1 MKQLNTLKAEGRF
14 EEARQHG
21 LLQLIA
27 YPAHAELHY
36 EVAGLHDMLGRETE
50 AIPLYQKAVSL
61 GLGEASLRGALLG
74 LGSTYRTTG
83 RHAEALAT
91 FDEALSR
98 FPDAVEFKVFRA
110 MTLLQPGAQQGGD
123 GDAAGDPRDHHHGS
137 RPASLPARHG
147 TLCRGSGQTLVNA
160 RNDKAAQKSGFF

>member
-1 MKQLNTLKAEGRF
+1 MKQLNTLKAEGRI

-27 YPAHAELHY
+27 HPAHAELHY
-36 EVAGLHDMLGRETE
+36 EVAGLHDMLGREAE

-74 LGSTYRTTG
+74 LGSSYRTTG

-91 FDEALSR
+91 FDEALAR

-110 MTLLQPGAQQGGD
+110 MTCYNLN
-123 GDAAGDPRDHHHGS
+123 S
-137 RPASLPARHG
+137 CSE
-147 TLCRGSGQTLVNA
+147 
-160 RNDKAAQKSGFF
+160 

>member
-1 MKQLNTLKAEGRF
+1 MKQLNTLKAEGRI

-27 YPAHAELHY
+27 HPAHAELHY
-36 EVAGLHDMLGRETE
+36 EVAGLHDMLGREAE

-74 LGSTYRTTG
+74 LGSSYRTTG

-98 FPDAVEFKVFRA
+98 FPDALEFKVFRA
-110 MTLLQPGAQQGGD
+110 MTCYNLGRNKEGVETLLGILATTTT
-123 GDAAGDPRDHHHGS
+123 DP
-137 RPASLPARHG
+137 ALLPYPRAMA
-147 TLCRGSGQTLVNA
+147 LYAEDL
-160 RNDKAAQKSGFF
+160 DKRW

>member
-1 MKQLNTLKAEGRF
+1 MKQLNTLKAEGRI

-36 EVAGLHDMLGRETE
+36 EVAGLHDMLGREAE

-61 GLGEASLRGALLG
+61 GLG
-74 LGSTYRTTG
+74 
-83 RHAEALAT
+83 
-91 FDEALSR
+91 EALSR

-110 MTLLQPGAQQGGD
+110 MTCYNLGRSKEGMETLLGILATTTT
-123 GDAAGDPRDHHHGS
+123 DP
-137 RPASLPARHG
+137 ALLPYRRAMALYAEDLDR
-147 TLCRGSGQTLVNA
+147 RW
-160 RNDKAAQKSGFF
+160 

>member
-1 MKQLNTLKAEGRF
+1 MKQLNTLKAEGRI

-27 YPAHAELHY
+27 HPAHAELHY
-36 EVAGLHDMLGRETE
+36 EVAGLHDMLGREAE

-74 LGSTYRTTG
+74 LGSSYRTTG
-83 RHAEALAT
+83 RHA
-91 FDEALSR
+91 EALSR

-110 MTLLQPGAQQGGD
+110 MTCYNLGRSKEGMETLLGILATTTT
-123 GDAAGDPRDHHHGS
+123 DP
-137 RPASLPARHG
+137 ALLPYRRAMALYAEDLDR
-147 TLCRGSGQTLVNA
+147 RW
-160 RNDKAAQKSGFF
+160 